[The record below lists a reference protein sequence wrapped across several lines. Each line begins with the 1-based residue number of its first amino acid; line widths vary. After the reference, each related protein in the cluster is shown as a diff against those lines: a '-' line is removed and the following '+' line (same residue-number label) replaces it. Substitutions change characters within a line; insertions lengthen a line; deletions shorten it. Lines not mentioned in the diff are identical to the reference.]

1 MTTSGPTET
10 GLGDTRPTTAHPSDA
25 APTDHGTVTSAD
37 GTELAWSRT
46 GSGPDLVM
54 VHCVATSR
62 TATPQ
67 PGLPAALAEH
77 FTVWT
82 YDRRGTGESGTT
94 EPYTFERELEDLAA
108 VVGLAEGRPVTA
120 YGFSSGAT
128 LLLLAAEAGAPVAR
142 LALLEPPL
150 MPEDPG
156 LAAREHARRLID
168 EDLAAARRWF
178 DVEVVGVP
186 AEILDEMPPPSEQ
199 DLENTR
205 TIVHELT
212 FLPGTPAER
221 FASVTTPTL
230 VIASDATDPGMLDGV
245 RELDEKVPAVT
256 AAILPGEWHGVED
269 ARLATAIH
277 EFVSGG
283 A

>member
-1 MTTSGPTET
+1 MTTSS
-10 GLGDTRPTTAHPSDA
+10 TTTSA
-25 APTDHGTVTSAD
+25 TTTHGTVTSAD
-37 GTELAWSRT
+37 GTTLAWSRT

-67 PGLPAALAEH
+67 PDLPGALAEH

-94 EPYTFERELEDLAA
+94 EPYAVEREFEDLAA
-108 VVGLAEGRPVTA
+108 IVALAEGRPVTA

-150 MPEDPG
+150 MPADPEH
-156 LAAREHARRLID
+156 AARAEAQRLID
-168 EDLAAARRWF
+168 EDLEAAHRWF
-178 DVEVVGVP
+178 NVEVVGVP
-186 AEILDEMPPPSEQ
+186 AEVLAELPPLSTQ

-212 FLPGTPAER
+212 FLPGTSAAR
-221 FASVTTPTL
+221 FASITTPTL
-230 VIASDATDPGMLDGV
+230 VIASEATDPGMLDGV
-245 RELDEKVPAVT
+245 RELADAVPSAT
-256 AAILPGEWHGVED
+256 AAVLPGEWHGVDD
-269 ARLATAIH
+269 ATLTDAIH
-277 EFVSGG
+277 GFVSGK
-283 A
+283 

>member
-1 MTTSGPTET
+1 MDIADTST
-10 GLGDTRPTTAHPSDA
+10 
-25 APTDHGTVTSAD
+25 HGTVTSTD
-37 GTELAWSRT
+37 GTELAWSRI

-62 TATPQ
+62 AATPQ
-67 PGLPAALAEH
+67 PRLPRALAEH

-94 EPYTFERELEDLAA
+94 DPYAVEREFEDFAA
-108 VVGLAEGRPVTA
+108 IARLAEGRPVTA

-128 LLLLAAEAGAPVAR
+128 LLLLAAEAGAPVER

-156 LAAREHARRLID
+156 HTARAEAQRLID
-168 EDLAAARRWF
+168 EDLLAARQWF
-178 DVEVVGVP
+178 NTEIVGVP
-186 AEILDEMPPPSEQ
+186 DEVLDEMPLPSAE

-212 FLPGTPAER
+212 FLPGTSAER
-221 FASVTTPTL
+221 FAELPIPTL
-230 VIASDATDPGMLDGV
+230 VIASNATDPGMLEGA
-245 RELDEKVPAVT
+245 ELLAATAPSVT
-256 AAILPGEWHGVED
+256 TQIVPGEWHGVD
-269 ARLATAIH
+269 DDTLATAIH
-277 EFVSGG
+277 EFVTG
-283 A
+283 

>member
-1 MTTSGPTET
+1 MSTSSQTASSTTKATASHQPDT
-10 GLGDTRPTTAHPSDA
+10 GIA
-25 APTDHGTVTSAD
+25 AHGTVTSAD
-37 GTELAWSRT
+37 GTKLAWSRT

-62 TATPQ
+62 AATPQ
-67 PGLPAALAEH
+67 QGLPGALAEQ

-94 EPYTFERELEDLAA
+94 LPYAVEREFEDLAA
-108 VVGLAEGRPVTA
+108 VVGLSEGRPVTA

-128 LLLLAAEAGAPVAR
+128 LLLLATEAGASVER

-156 LAAREHARRLID
+156 HAARAEAQRLID
-168 EDLAAARRWF
+168 EDLQSARHWF
-178 DVEVVGVP
+178 NTDIVGVP
-186 AEILDEMPPPSEQ
+186 AEVLDEMPPPSAE

-221 FASVTTPTL
+221 FAGLRTPTL
-230 VIASDATDPGMLDGV
+230 VIASHATDPDMLVGV
-245 RELDEKVPAVT
+245 ELLAETIPSATV
-256 AAILPGEWHGVED
+256 AILPGEWHGVD
-269 ARLATAIH
+269 DDTLVTAIH
-277 EFVSGG
+277 EFVARDS
-283 A
+283 